1 MFLFCVGSLLQCFR
15 LRIRA
20 QIFRPDLGS
29 VRSPPLL
36 HLVAHLLINTNLL
49 TSYASMYIRKNILN
63 SSLSWSKSSQ
73 IHQWYR
79 LLCFSASYGFT
90 QHFLFLVFETL
101 LSFLLYF
108 INYEAV
114 ATTQLA
120 PIFFFLSVSLLL
132 PIFFT
137 SHCLPLP
144 YSDFF
149 SISAFKFV
157 SRRSFLQ
164 KRKEKKKIF
173 IENHKKYGK
182 SH

>member
-15 LRIRA
+15 LRIMA

-49 TSYASMYIRKNILN
+49 TSYASVYIRKNILN

-73 IHQWYR
+73 TNPWYR

-101 LSFLLYF
+101 CFLLYF
-108 INYEAV
+108 INYEDV
-114 ATTQLA
+114 ATTQMT
-120 PIFFFLSVSLLL
+120 PISLFLSVSLLL
-132 PIFFT
+132 PILFT
-137 SHCLPLP
+137 SRCLPLL

-149 SISAFKFV
+149 WVSVFKFV
-157 SRRSFLQ
+157 FRRSFLPKK
-164 KRKEKKKIF
+164 KRKEK
-173 IENHKKYGK
+173 NVYRK
-182 SH
+182 S

>member
-49 TSYASMYIRKNILN
+49 TSYASVYIRKNILN

-73 IHQWYR
+73 TNPWYR
-79 LLCFSASYGFT
+79 LLCFSTSYGFT

-108 INYEAV
+108 INYDDV
-114 ATTQLA
+114 AATSIA
-120 PIFFFLSVSLLL
+120 PIFFSFFFKRLFVTFHILHFML
-132 PIFFT
+132 FT
-137 SHCLPLP
+137 STL
-144 YSDFF
+144 F
-149 SISAFKFV
+149 
-157 SRRSFLQ
+157 RFLLSL
-164 KRKEKKKIF
+164 F
-173 IENHKKYGK
+173 LNLY
-182 SH
+182 